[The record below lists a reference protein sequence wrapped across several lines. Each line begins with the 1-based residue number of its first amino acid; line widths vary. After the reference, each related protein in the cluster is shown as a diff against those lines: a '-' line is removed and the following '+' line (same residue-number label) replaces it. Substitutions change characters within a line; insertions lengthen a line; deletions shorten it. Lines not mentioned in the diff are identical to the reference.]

1 MVRSSGASQAP
12 RTCPA
17 PLKTGAKCIE
27 LSCSALVAWL
37 SGRVRLRIDDAY
49 FADAFLRIIDVK
61 GLTEQ
66 QNKDYRQRLALDLCN
81 GGGGFPLMAV
91 LSKNAYIGSLALT
104 ASLVKR
110 VAGNK
115 DPKVLFPEASAILA
129 DGFLKDIERLAHLT
143 INSMYNE
150 PYKHVQQV
158 LSQHG
163 RQQRLEEALKVAAPQ
178 QRALI
183 LSAADPKAAA
193 WLACIFGNDKNL
205 SLSNEQM
212 RISLCLHLGLPMTN
226 TIALSGPRVCLACS
240 PNPYPAQPGAAQPV
254 LITNDTGLHAFSCK
268 GGGQDSAAGS
278 RNTRHCLVSLAIE
291 NSVFQQNA
299 DLPDGHCHV
308 QHEPAVLNFGVAKLA
323 DPANNR
329 ADFAV
334 TRPSGLTTLYD
345 TSIAFPGLASHPTA
359 HELKNAGIAVK
370 HRHDAKTSFYADRW
384 TLNENVKLM
393 PLILETGGRWHPD
406 VTNEIKRHLKDVHRS
421 NIPQYVYHL
430 KATTQRVAVALRR
443 MVVKGIV
450 ALHRRLGG
458 YPLAQGVGAGAGA
471 GGPGGPGG

>member
-1 MVRSSGASQAP
+1 M
-12 RTCPA
+12 
-17 PLKTGAKCIE
+17 
-27 LSCSALVAWL
+27 
-37 SGRVRLRIDDAY
+37 
-49 FADAFLRIIDVK
+49 
-61 GLTEQ
+61 
-66 QNKDYRQRLALDLCN
+66 
-81 GGGGFPLMAV
+81 
-91 LSKNAYIGSLALT
+91 
-104 ASLVKR
+104 
-110 VAGNK
+110 
-115 DPKVLFPEASAILA
+115 
-129 DGFLKDIERLAHLT
+129 
-143 INSMYNE
+143 
-150 PYKHVQQV
+150 

-193 WLACIFGNDKNL
+193 WLTCIFGNDKNL

-291 NSVFQQNA
+291 NSVFRQNA

-329 ADFAV
+329 ADFA
-334 TRPSGLTTLYD
+334 
-345 TSIAFPGLASHPTA
+345 
-359 HELKNAGIAVK
+359 AVGP
-370 HRHDAKTSFYADRW
+370 HH
-384 TLNENVKLM
+384 
-393 PLILETGGRWHPD
+393 
-406 VTNEIKRHLKDVHRS
+406 
-421 NIPQYVYHL
+421 
-430 KATTQRVAVALRR
+430 AL
-443 MVVKGIV
+443 
-450 ALHRRLGG
+450 
-458 YPLAQGVGAGAGA
+458 
-471 GGPGGPGG
+471 